1 VRLRLSQ
8 AHTALLVVLGA
19 LGRFVSDHA
28 WWFHR
33 GQGATTLDT
42 GCVGSLSPSLK
53 ALPDK
58 DLQTMLH
65 IPD

>member
-42 GCVGSLSPSLK
+42 GCANPASP
-53 ALPDK
+53 
-58 DLQTMLH
+58 
-65 IPD
+65 I